1 MTWRQEKK
9 KNDPAEPSS
18 PSGSPASFL
27 PSLFIQARSTAQVS
41 STAEGIKFRRKN
53 IFFMHLMFFF
63 VCFFN
68 SGFEQLLIILHV
80 STLYFS
86 GTVPFNL
93 WGTLVSKH

>member
-1 MTWRQEKK
+1 
-9 KNDPAEPSS
+9 
-18 PSGSPASFL
+18 
-27 PSLFIQARSTAQVS
+27 
-41 STAEGIKFRRKN
+41 
-53 IFFMHLMFFF
+53 MHLMFFF